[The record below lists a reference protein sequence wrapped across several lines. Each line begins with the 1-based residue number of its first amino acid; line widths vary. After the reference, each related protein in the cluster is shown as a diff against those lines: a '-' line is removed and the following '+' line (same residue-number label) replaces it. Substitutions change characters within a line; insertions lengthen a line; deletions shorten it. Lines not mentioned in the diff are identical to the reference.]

1 MIQKFRNLREI
12 IHVTIA
18 DYKYNKHH
26 FAIRK
31 ARGNE
36 VEFAELRKYC
46 HMLDK
51 AMNNPRFEKGHSGK
65 VYKNALAMKNKL
77 KSVYEGDSA
86 FAWVCEIIDRFEK
99 AQQVGIPSLDSHAPR
114 VYSHEEV
121 AMFSDF
127 MRTRTSCRNF
137 KKQNIPSNVIKNIV
151 SLAID
156 APNGC
161 CQQTARFY
169 LTQDTEKIARIA
181 PNVAG
186 LTNFTNVQCLVAVCA
201 DCSHYNLNDKYLQY
215 VDASLAAENFILA
228 AQLFGVYGTMCNFF
242 HAKDVQKA
250 EVKNIYGIKETENVV
265 LFMAIGYPTLVPEK
279 PSRRNIE
286 TFYHEV

>member
-1 MIQKFRNLREI
+1 MIQKYRDLREVL
-12 IHVTIA
+12 HATIV
-18 DYKYNKHH
+18 DYRYNKHH

-31 ARGNE
+31 EGSYE
-36 VEFAELRKYC
+36 VDFANLRKYC

-51 AMNNPRFEKGHSGK
+51 AMNNPKFEKGHSGK
-65 VYKNALAMKNKL
+65 VYNDAIILKKKL
-77 KSVYEGDSA
+77 QSVYEGDSA
-86 FAWVCEIIDRFEK
+86 FAWACEILDRFEE
-99 AQQVGIPSLDSHAPR
+99 AQHNGKPVLDSHKPR
-114 VYSHEEV
+114 VYSEDEV
-121 AMFSDF
+121 MMFSDF
-127 MRTRTSCRNF
+127 IKTRTSCRNF
-137 KKQNIPSNVIKNIV
+137 KKQNIPSDVIRNIV
-151 SLAID
+151 CLAID

-161 CQQTARFY
+161 CQQTVRFY
-169 LTQDTEKIARIA
+169 LTQDEDKISKIA

-201 DCSHYNLNDKYLQY
+201 DCSHYNLNDKCLQY

-265 LFMAIGYPTLVPEK
+265 LFMAIGYPILVPEK